1 MHSIPLKVY
10 LHRLSVRLLINH
22 FSSADEAAGL
32 ELRSVSEKFVGQL
45 GGRSVLQH
53 RSVPGRPKRTRR
65 PVLGHH
71 APAIFNLSM
80 SFLRLMTC
88 VAGVYSM
95 FLLWAIAQERL
106 SVPFKSIDGA
116 SSDKFK
122 SPLFMGTCQ
131 SFLSSVSAL
140 CYLLLRRKS
149 RETLSQTLGLVH
161 EVEASKT
168 LNGKNSNAANG
179 YHNGFVAKPDRRYS
193 TRELLLRYFQC
204 SLSIT
209 SAAPFGFA
217 ALSYISYPAM
227 VLGKSCKLVPVMIM
241 NVLLYRRKF
250 APHKYLVVF
259 MVTTGITIFM
269 ALADEKKGKAKSHGS
284 TNTNG
289 IQSPYANLIGITY
302 LLINLA
308 LDGAVNSTQDE
319 IFARHKVTGQQM
331 MFWINIFCTAI
342 STFLS
347 ILPLP
352 YIPIIHPST
361 DGRTE
366 LGGALA
372 FIRTHP
378 SIMIPLA
385 QFAFTGALGQLFI
398 FETLQHFGS
407 LTLVTITLTRKLFTM
422 LLSVAVYKHRL
433 TIGQWFG
440 AAVVFAGISVEAFVK
455 RKDIHAKEIIQEKE
469 KAKIKSL

>member
-1 MHSIPLKVY
+1 MAL
-10 LHRLSVRLLINH
+10 VRLL
-22 FSSADEAAGL
+22 
-32 ELRSVSEKFVGQL
+32 V
-45 GGRSVLQH
+45 
-53 RSVPGRPKRTRR
+53 
-65 PVLGHH
+65 
-71 APAIFNLSM
+71 
-80 SFLRLMTC
+80 C

-106 SVPFKSIDGA
+106 SVPFQSLDGS

-131 SFLSSVSAL
+131 SFLSSISAI
-140 CYLLLRRKS
+140 CYILLRRKS
-149 RETLSQTLGLVH
+149 GETLSQSLGLAH
-161 EVEASKT
+161 EETPPVKGAQQNE
-168 LNGKNSNAANG
+168 KNRRQANG
-179 YHNGFVAKPDRRYS
+179 HNKSNGTAHPAAKSDRRHF
-193 TRELLLRYFQC
+193 TRELLLRFLQC
-204 SLSIT
+204 SVFIT

-269 ALADEKKGKAKSHGS
+269 GLGDEKKGSHGGS
-284 TNTNG
+284 TNNNG
-289 IQSPYANLIGITY
+289 AQTPYAHLIGTTY

-331 MFWINIFCTAI
+331 MFWINLFCTAI

-347 ILPLP
+347 VLPLP
-352 YIPIIHPST
+352 YIPVIHPST

-366 LGGALA
+366 LAGALA
-372 FIRTHP
+372 FVRTHP
-378 SIMIPLA
+378 SIIIPLA
-385 QFAFTGALGQLFI
+385 QFVLTGALGQLFI

-422 LLSVAVYKHRL
+422 LLSVALYKHKL
-433 TIGQWFG
+433 TLGQWLG

-455 RKDIHAKEIIQEKE
+455 RKDVHAKRVVQEKE
-469 KAKIKSL
+469 KARIKTL